1 MLGAIDKKNR
11 TLNAQTQW
19 KSVARQCPLLVV
31 AEKKTPTIVTA
42 KFNDIKLEN
51 TGLNTQT
58 QSKTKLR
65 TERLPQ
71 VMLNNTLIQ
80 RKKQENLN
88 RDLVGV
94 SSRRI
99 VDCVPN
105 PQLYPTLV
113 EQVSQVINNPQ
124 VLLKTPPK
132 KQLQGNSFLLNTQ
145 STAQK

>member
-71 VMLNNTLIQ
+71 VMLNNTLI
-80 RKKQENLN
+80 
-88 RDLVGV
+88 
-94 SSRRI
+94 
-99 VDCVPN
+99 
-105 PQLYPTLV
+105 
-113 EQVSQVINNPQ
+113 
-124 VLLKTPPK
+124 
-132 KQLQGNSFLLNTQ
+132 
-145 STAQK
+145 